1 LKFVTR
7 ELCAVVLTVVAF
19 AVSCGDGTDGGLA
32 PRDGTQPPNVL
43 FILADDLRFDA
54 VGYSGNEVIKTPNID
69 SLASEGMRLD
79 RFYVA
84 YPVCIQSRATFLTGR
99 YHHDGATVNRGK
111 GWRIRPETRTVAN
124 WMNDAGYVTGF
135 IGKSHLG
142 MRPQV
147 WGFDHVPV
155 LVPEDRHAPWIE
167 HINPKLIVDGIAMS
181 VPGHITQIL
190 TDAAIDFMVS
200 NKDQPWFL
208 WLATSAPHVPYHEYD
223 DYLYNATDIV
233 ASPPPGWPPSQKL
246 VSGRGVFDW
255 PAYYSTI
262 SMLDEQVGRLLGRL
276 DALGLAEDTVVVFIS
291 DNGIQLGSHGHMAK
305 AIWYEE
311 STKVP
316 AVVRWPGKTKPGAI
330 SEGLA
335 SSVDL
340 LPTLLDIAGLPSLE
354 GMPGASLLPTLLR
367 GEPTRDRVYSE
378 SARRA
383 EQGGGSWEM
392 IVNARWKYVRIK
404 DPLEQHLYDLEE
416 DPFEQRDLVGSPTHA
431 ATLKKLQGE
440 MRRR

>member
-1 LKFVTR
+1 
-7 ELCAVVLTVVAF
+7 
-19 AVSCGDGTDGGLA
+19 
-32 PRDGTQPPNVL
+32 
-43 FILADDLRFDA
+43 
-54 VGYSGNEVIKTPNID
+54 
-69 SLASEGMRLD
+69 
-79 RFYVA
+79 
-84 YPVCIQSRATFLTGR
+84 
-99 YHHDGATVNRGK
+99 
-111 GWRIRPETRTVAN
+111 
-124 WMNDAGYVTGF
+124 
-135 IGKSHLG
+135 
-142 MRPQV
+142 
-147 WGFDHVPV
+147 
-155 LVPEDRHAPWIE
+155 
-167 HINPKLIVDGIAMS
+167 
-181 VPGHITQIL
+181 
-190 TDAAIDFMVS
+190 
-200 NKDQPWFL
+200 
-208 WLATSAPHVPYHEYD
+208 
-223 DYLYNATDIV
+223 
-233 ASPPPGWPPSQKL
+233 
-246 VSGRGVFDW
+246 
-255 PAYYSTI
+255 
-262 SMLDEQVGRLLGRL
+262 
-276 DALGLAEDTVVVFIS
+276 
-291 DNGIQLGSHGHMAK
+291 MAK

-378 SARRA
+378 SARLA